1 MTNNQIKLN
10 LDRLSSGVSAHLN
23 SIAMQG
29 RKDVVERLVEEAQR
43 QLPEAQIVVSETSSR
58 SQIDV
63 LSDGD
68 GEQVFALRDDVDES
82 PIATV
87 VANIIELS

>member
-10 LDRLSSGVSAHLN
+10 LDRLSSGVSARLN

-63 LSDGD
+63 LSDGE
-68 GEQVFALRDDVDES
+68 GEQIFALRDDVDEF